1 MNRAVLSNTG
11 LLATGRMVR
20 AEARKLFTTKAVPV
34 TLAIAIVLAVGSVII
49 DALVAGRQGTAPLG
63 TDASTNQMLKFGAIP
78 CVVLLILGILAAGS
92 EFRHRT
98 IVPVLLATPHR
109 ARVFAVKVA
118 VIAGLGAVFSALVFG
133 LGLGTVVLTLSVHGI
148 HHLPPG
154 VGQLYLGTVISSAC
168 FGMIGVA
175 LGALTRNT
183 IGAIV
188 AAIAWTLFV
197 EQVILTAIVPGI
209 EKWLPTGAAIGL
221 TNAPGPGPAHSLPAA
236 VAGVVLAGYA
246 IVMLLAASR
255 TTIRRDV
262 G

>member
-1 MNRAVLSNTG
+1 MNGTIR
-11 LLATGRMVR
+11 LAR
-20 AEARKLFTTKAVPV
+20 AELRKLFTTRALPV
-34 TLAIAIVLAVGSVII
+34 SFAIAIVLAIGSV
-49 DALVAGRQGTAPLG
+49 V
-63 TDASTNQMLKFGAIP
+63 M
-78 CVVLLILGILAAGS
+78 LILGILAAGS

-118 VIAGLGAVFSALVFG
+118 VIAGLGAVFSAVTFG
-133 LGLGTVVLTLSVHGI
+133 LGLGTVVATLSAHGV

-154 VGQLYLGTVISSAC
+154 VGRLYLGTVVSSAC

-197 EQVILTAIVPGI
+197 EQVILAAIVPGI

-221 TNAPGPGPAHSLPAA
+221 TNAPGPGPGHSLSAA
-236 VAGVVLAGYA
+236 VAGLVLAGYA
-246 IVMLLAASR
+246 VVLLLAASR

-262 G
+262 A

>member
-1 MNRAVLSNTG
+1 MRTCCLSIDRTIGGLPYHRLPDPVRHAAVY
-11 LLATGRMVR
+11 
-20 AEARKLFTTKAVPV
+20 
-34 TLAIAIVLAVGSVII
+34 
-49 DALVAGRQGTAPLG
+49 
-63 TDASTNQMLKFGAIP
+63 QMLKFGAIT
-78 CVVLLILGILAAGS
+78 CVVMLILGILAAGS

-118 VIAGLGAVFSALVFG
+118 VVAGLGAVFSAVTFG
-133 LGLGTVVLTLSVHGI
+133 LGLGTVVATLSAHGI
-148 HHLPPG
+148 GHLPPG
-154 VGQLYLGTVISSAC
+154 VARLYLGTVVSSAC

-183 IGAIV
+183 TGAIV

-197 EQVILTAIVPGI
+197 EQVILAAIVPGI

-221 TNAPGPGPAHSLPAA
+221 TNAPGPGSAHSLPAA

-246 IVMLLAASR
+246 ILMLLAASR

-262 G
+262 A

>member
-1 MNRAVLSNTG
+1 MNSVIR
-11 LLATGRMVR
+11 LAR
-20 AEARKLFTTKAVPV
+20 AELRKLFTTCALPV
-34 TLAIAIVLAVGSVII
+34 SFAIAIVLAIGSVII
-49 DALVAGRQGTAPLG
+49 DAMVAGKNGSPRLG
-63 TDASTNQMLKFGAIP
+63 TDAAVYQMLKFGAIT
-78 CVVLLILGILAAGS
+78 CVVMLILGILAAGS

-118 VIAGLGAVFSALVFG
+118 VLAGLGAVFSAVTFG
-133 LGLGTVVLTLSVHGI
+133 LGLGTVVATLSAHGI
-148 HHLPPG
+148 GHLPPE
-154 VGQLYLGTVISSAC
+154 VARLYLGTVVSSAC

-188 AAIAWTLFV
+188 AAVAWTLFV
-197 EQVILTAIVPGI
+197 EQVILAAIVPGI

-221 TNAPGPGPAHSLPAA
+221 TNAPGPASAHSLPAA

-246 IVMLLAASR
+246 ILMLLAASR

-262 G
+262 A

>member
-1 MNRAVLSNTG
+1 
-11 LLATGRMVR
+11 
-20 AEARKLFTTKAVPV
+20 
-34 TLAIAIVLAVGSVII
+34 
-49 DALVAGRQGTAPLG
+49 
-63 TDASTNQMLKFGAIP
+63 
-78 CVVLLILGILAAGS
+78 
-92 EFRHRT
+92 
-98 IVPVLLATPHR
+98 
-109 ARVFAVKVA
+109 
-118 VIAGLGAVFSALVFG
+118 
-133 LGLGTVVLTLSVHGI
+133 
-148 HHLPPG
+148 
-154 VGQLYLGTVISSAC
+154 
-168 FGMIGVA
+168 MIGVA

-197 EQVILTAIVPGI
+197 EQVILAAIMPGI

-221 TNAPGPGPAHSLPAA
+221 TDAPGPGPAQPAA